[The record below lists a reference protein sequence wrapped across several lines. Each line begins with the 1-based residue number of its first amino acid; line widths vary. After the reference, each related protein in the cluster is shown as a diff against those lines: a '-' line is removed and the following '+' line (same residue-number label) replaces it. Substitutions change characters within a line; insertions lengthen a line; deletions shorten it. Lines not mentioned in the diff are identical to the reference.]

1 MKMSEKIRER
11 NEIEEQYKWDL
22 SALFDND
29 AKWEEALASMDA
41 EIEKIA
47 SWKGKLNNAQTIREF
62 LDARSVLSR
71 KLENIFTYSF
81 LRNSE
86 DTRASDAQSMYAR
99 AYAKIVAAESEA
111 AFFRPEVL
119 SLGEE
124 KLNEIIGDECLKPYE
139 FLMKDMQRMAAH
151 TLSSKEEQLLAAF
164 GEALGAS
171 GRIAETLMDADMV
184 YDSVKD
190 GEGNDREVS
199 DANYIL
205 LQSDSDRVLR
215 ENAFRSYYKSYK
227 QHINTYAAAYSGTVK
242 AMTTEAKFRGFE
254 SSRAMSLAN
263 DNIPL
268 AVYDNLIATVHK
280 HMDTMHRYVKLRKK
294 ILGVDELHYYDV
306 YAPLAGDVSKKYT
319 YDEAKQLVLKAVS
332 PLGEDYCNTVRQA
345 FKERWIDVYPN
356 TGKSGGAYSSGTYD
370 SRPYIMMNFTG
381 TLDSVSTIAHEMGHS
396 MHSWNTNH
404 TQPYHYADYTMF
416 VAEVASTVNENLL
429 IEQLLADEK
438 DPKNRLALLN
448 QYLEG
453 FKGTVYRQTMFA
465 EFEMKAHAMAE
476 RGESL
481 DQAALCA
488 IYKDLIKQYFGEDLV
503 IDDEVQYEW
512 SRIPHFYRPFY
523 VFVYSTGYCTASA
536 LSQMILSEGKPAV
549 DRYIEF
555 LKMGSSAYPIDELI
569 HAGVDLNTPAP
580 IDRALEKFEQ
590 VVAEAEKIADELA

>member
-1 MKMSEKIRER
+1 MSEKIRER

-22 SALFDND
+22 SALFESDE
-29 AKWEEALASMDA
+29 KWEEAFNAVG
-41 EIEKIA
+41 EKIA
-47 SWKGKLNNAQTIREF
+47 EIPRWQGKLNNAAEIRAF
-62 LDARSVLSR
+62 LDQYSILNQE
-71 KLENIFTYSF
+71 LEDLFGYSF

-86 DTRASDAQSMYAR
+86 DTRASKAQAMYAR
-99 AYAKIVAAESEA
+99 AYSKIVEA
-111 AFFRPEVL
+111 MSLSAFWRPEIL

-124 KLNEIIGDECLKPYE
+124 KLTQIIADEQLQPYE
-139 FLMKDMQRMAAH
+139 FMMKDLLRMAAH
-151 TLSSKEEQLLAAF
+151 TLSEKEEALLAAF

-190 GEGNDREVS
+190 GEGNEREVS
-199 DANYIL
+199 DANFIL
-205 LQSDSDRVLR
+205 LESDTDRVLR

-242 AMTTEAKFRGFE
+242 AMTTEAKFRGFG
-254 SSRAMSLAN
+254 SSREMSLAN
-263 DNIPL
+263 DNIPET
-268 AVYDNLIATVHK
+268 VYDNLIAAVHK

-306 YAPLAGDVSKKYT
+306 YAPLSGGVKKMYT
-319 YDEAKQLVLKAVS
+319 YEEAQKLVLKAVA
-332 PLGEDYCNTVRQA
+332 PMGEDYCNTVRRA
-345 FKERWIDVYPN
+345 FAERWIDVYPN
-356 TGKSGGAYSSGTYD
+356 TGKSGGAYSGGTYN

-404 TQPYHYADYTMF
+404 TQPPHYADYTMF

-429 IEQLLADEK
+429 IEQLLAEEN
-438 DPKNRLALLN
+438 DPRERLALLN

-465 EFEMKAHAMAE
+465 EFEMIAHRMAE

-488 IYKDLIKQYFGEDLV
+488 VYKDLIAQYFGEDLI
-503 IDDEVQYEW
+503 IDEEVQYEW

-523 VFVYSTGYCTASA
+523 VFVYATGYCTASA
-536 LSQMILSEGKPAV
+536 ISQMILSEGDPAV
-549 DRYIEF
+549 KRYIEF
-555 LKMGSSAYPIDELI
+555 LKMGSSEYAINELI

-580 IDRALEKFEQ
+580 IDKALGKFEA
-590 VVAEAEKIADELA
+590 VVAEAEKIAEELGL

>member
-1 MKMSEKIRER
+1 MSEKIRER

-22 SALFDND
+22 SALFESDE
-29 AKWEEALASMDA
+29 KWEEAFNAVG
-41 EIEKIA
+41 EKIA
-47 SWKGKLNNAQTIREF
+47 EIPRWQGKLNNAAEIRAF
-62 LDARSVLSR
+62 LDQYSILNQE
-71 KLENIFTYSF
+71 LEDLFGYSF

-86 DTRASDAQSMYAR
+86 DTRASKAQAMYAR
-99 AYAKIVAAESEA
+99 AYSKIVEA
-111 AFFRPEVL
+111 MSLSAFWRPEIL

-124 KLNEIIGDECLKPYE
+124 KLTQIIADEQLQPYE
-139 FLMKDMQRMAAH
+139 FMMKDLLRMAAH
-151 TLSSKEEQLLAAF
+151 TLSEKEEALLAAF

-171 GRIAETLMDADMV
+171 GRIAETLMDADMI

-190 GEGNDREVS
+190 GEGNEREVS
-199 DANYIL
+199 DANFIL
-205 LQSDSDRVLR
+205 LESDTDRVLR

-227 QHINTYAAAYSGTVK
+227 QHINTYAVAYSGTVK
-242 AMTTEAKFRGFE
+242 AMTTEAKFRGFG
-254 SSRAMSLAN
+254 SSREMSLAN
-263 DNIPL
+263 DNIPET
-268 AVYDNLIATVHK
+268 VYDNLIATVHK

-306 YAPLAGDVSKKYT
+306 YAPLSGGVKKMYT
-319 YDEAKQLVLKAVS
+319 YEEAQKLVLKAVA
-332 PLGEDYCNTVRQA
+332 PMGEDYCNTVRRA
-345 FKERWIDVYPN
+345 FAERWIDVYPN
-356 TGKSGGAYSSGTYD
+356 TGKSGGAYSGGTYN

-404 TQPYHYADYTMF
+404 TQPPHYADYTMF

-429 IEQLLADEK
+429 IEQLLAEEN
-438 DPKNRLALLN
+438 DPRERLALLN

-465 EFEMKAHAMAE
+465 EFEMIAHRMAE

-488 IYKDLIKQYFGEDLV
+488 VYKDLIAQYFGEDLI
-503 IDDEVQYEW
+503 IDEEVQYEW

-523 VFVYSTGYCTASA
+523 VFVYATGYCTASA
-536 LSQMILSEGKPAV
+536 ISQMILTEGDPAV
-549 DRYIEF
+549 KRYIEF
-555 LKMGSSAYPIDELI
+555 LKMGSSEYAINELI

-580 IDRALEKFEQ
+580 IDKALGKFEA
-590 VVAEAEKIADELA
+590 VVAEAEKIAEELGL

>member
-1 MKMSEKIRER
+1 MNEKIKDRKD
-11 NEIEEQYKWDL
+11 IEECYKWDL
-22 SALFDND
+22 SALF
-29 AKWEEALASMDA
+29 ESDA
-41 EIEKIA
+41 EWEKELAAIDEKIA
-47 SWKGKLNNAQTIREF
+47 EIPAWQSKLNTAANIRAF
-62 LDARSVLSR
+62 LDERTALSL
-71 KLENIFTYSF
+71 KLEDLFTYAF

-99 AYAKIVAAESEA
+99 AYSKVVQAESAA

-124 KLNEIIGDECLKPYE
+124 KLKEIIKDECLKPYE
-139 FLMKDMQRMAAH
+139 FMMNDLLRMAAH
-151 TLSSKEEQLLAAF
+151 TLSDKEEQLLAAF

-190 GEGNDREVS
+190 KDGNDREVS
-199 DANYIL
+199 DASYIL
-205 LQSDSDRVLR
+205 LQSDSDRILR

-227 QHINTYAAAYSGTVK
+227 QHINTYAAAYSGCVK
-242 AMTTEAKFRGFE
+242 AMTTEAAFRKFE

-268 AVYDNLIATVHK
+268 TVYDNLIATVHK
-280 HMDTMHRYVKLRKK
+280 HMDTMHRYVRLRKR

-306 YAPLAGDVSKKYT
+306 YAPLAGDVKKRYT
-319 YDEAKQLVLKAVS
+319 YDEAKELVLKAVS

-345 FKERWIDVYPN
+345 FRDRWIDVYPN
-356 TGKSGGAYSSGTYD
+356 TGKSGGAYSSGTYN

-404 TQPYHYADYTMF
+404 TQPPHYADYTMF

-429 IEQLLADEK
+429 IEQLLKEES
-438 DPKNRLALLN
+438 DPKEKMALLN

-488 IYKDLIKQYFGEDLV
+488 IYKDLIAQYFGEDLV

-523 VFVYSTGYCTASA
+523 VFVYATGYCTASA
-536 LSQMILSEGKPAV
+536 LSQMILNEGKPAV

-555 LKMGSSAYPIDELI
+555 LQMGSSVYPIDELI

-580 IDRALEKFEQ
+580 IDTALDKFAE
-590 VVAEAEKIADELA
+590 VVAEAEKIADELGL

>member
-1 MKMSEKIRER
+1 MNEKIKDRKD
-11 NEIEEQYKWDL
+11 IEECYKWDL
-22 SALFDND
+22 SALF
-29 AKWEEALASMDA
+29 ESDA
-41 EIEKIA
+41 EWEKELAAIDEKIA
-47 SWKGKLNNAQTIREF
+47 EIPAWQSKLNTAANIRAF
-62 LDARSVLSR
+62 LDERTAISLR
-71 KLENIFTYSF
+71 LEDLFTYAF

-99 AYAKIVAAESEA
+99 AYSKVVQAESAA

-124 KLNEIIGDECLKPYE
+124 KLKEIIKDECLKPYE
-139 FLMKDMQRMAAH
+139 FMMNDLLRMAAH
-151 TLSSKEEQLLAAF
+151 TLSDKEEQLLAAF

-190 GEGNDREVS
+190 KDGNEREVS
-199 DANYIL
+199 DASYIL

-227 QHINTYAAAYSGTVK
+227 QHINTYAAAYSGCVK
-242 AMTTEAKFRGFE
+242 AMTTEAAFRKFE

-268 AVYDNLIATVHK
+268 TVYDNLIATVHK
-280 HMDTMHRYVKLRKK
+280 HMDTMHRYVRLRKR

-306 YAPLAGDVSKKYT
+306 YAPLAGDVKKRYT
-319 YDEAKQLVLKAVS
+319 YDEAKELVLKAVS

-345 FKERWIDVYPN
+345 FRDRWIDVYPN
-356 TGKSGGAYSSGTYD
+356 TGKSGGAYSSGTYN

-404 TQPYHYADYTMF
+404 TQPPHYADYTMF

-429 IEQLLADEK
+429 IEQLLKEES
-438 DPKNRLALLN
+438 DPKEKLALLN

-488 IYKDLIKQYFGEDLV
+488 IYKDLIAQYFGEDLV

-523 VFVYSTGYCTASA
+523 VFVYATGYCTASA
-536 LSQMILSEGKPAV
+536 LSQMILNEGKPAV

-555 LKMGSSAYPIDELI
+555 LQMGSSVYPIDELI
-569 HAGVDLNTPAP
+569 HAGVDLNTSAP
-580 IDRALEKFEQ
+580 IDTALDKFAE
-590 VVAEAEKIADELA
+590 VVAEAEKIADELGL

>member
-1 MKMSEKIRER
+1 MNEKIKDRKD
-11 NEIEEQYKWDL
+11 IEECYKWDL
-22 SALFDND
+22 SALF
-29 AKWEEALASMDA
+29 ESDA
-41 EIEKIA
+41 EWEKELAAIDEKIA
-47 SWKGKLNNAQTIREF
+47 EIPAWQSKLNTAANIRAF
-62 LDARSVLSR
+62 LDERTALTL
-71 KLENIFTYSF
+71 KLEDLFTYAF

-99 AYAKIVAAESEA
+99 AYSKVVQAESAA

-124 KLNEIIGDECLKPYE
+124 KLKEIIKDECLKPYE
-139 FLMKDMQRMAAH
+139 FMMNDLLRMAAH
-151 TLSSKEEQLLAAF
+151 TLSDKEEQLLAAF
-164 GEALGAS
+164 GEALGSS

-190 GEGNDREVS
+190 KDGNDREVS
-199 DANYIL
+199 DASYIL
-205 LQSDSDRVLR
+205 LQSDSDRILR

-227 QHINTYAAAYSGTVK
+227 QHINTYAAAYSGCVK
-242 AMTTEAKFRGFE
+242 AMTTEAAFRKFE

-268 AVYDNLIATVHK
+268 TVYDNLIATVHK
-280 HMDTMHRYVKLRKK
+280 HMDTMHRYVRLRKR

-306 YAPLAGDVSKKYT
+306 YAPLAGDVKKRYT
-319 YDEAKQLVLKAVS
+319 YDEAKELVLKAVS

-345 FKERWIDVYPN
+345 FRDRWIDVYPN
-356 TGKSGGAYSSGTYD
+356 TGKSGGAYSSGTYN

-404 TQPYHYADYTMF
+404 TQPPHYADYTMF
-416 VAEVASTVNENLL
+416 VAEVASTVDENLL
-429 IEQLLADEK
+429 IEQLLKEES
-438 DPKNRLALLN
+438 DPKEKMALLN

-488 IYKDLIKQYFGEDLV
+488 IYKDLIAQYFGEDLV

-523 VFVYSTGYCTASA
+523 VFVYATGYCTASA
-536 LSQMILSEGKPAV
+536 LSQMILNEGKPAV

-555 LKMGSSAYPIDELI
+555 LQMGSSVYPIDELI

-580 IDRALEKFEQ
+580 IDTALDKFAE
-590 VVAEAEKIADELA
+590 VVAEAEKIADELGL